1 MSHRDELENIIL
13 DLTGRLELS
22 EEEVKALQEA
32 EDKLERL
39 MEMCSG

>member
-1 MSHRDELENIIL
+1 MSQQEELLDIIL

-22 EEEVKALQEA
+22 EEEVVALQEA

-39 MEMCSG
+39 MEVCSD